1 MAGLILPVTLD
12 GARITISQ
20 NYGADFAWKGFDQYY
35 RQYYGLEGHNGI
47 DCGGWGI
54 DGERVNAAGDGT
66 VVFVGPGDLWDS
78 TVGGGSETA
87 VIYHPHLGVW
97 TAYLHL
103 RKNSYTVK
111 AGQKVKQGQMIA
123 RAGSTGIGT
132 GAHLHFQ
139 VMPVAP
145 LPLVYQPNWGC
156 VNPEPYMQRATAAA
170 GGTITPIQEDDMGYK
185 DWSKADKAEMLED
198 VAFAVN
204 AYNRRGEKVDLSHMV
219 AYIYNA
225 IKRVDTA
232 TQAIWKVV
240 KPLSLKSIA
249 NAVARRPIV
258 SRNEGSEG
266 KTYGWDTYE
275 SVTNAKAHENNRKL
289 DAALELLGAL
299 AKTGGQTA
307 AAVAEEVTKRISG
320 LKFSLTTL
328 DEAEADFKAT
338 ADKVQAEA
346 AEAADKAEQEATEQ
360 TEAAVAAV
368 PNAEAEVK

>member
-12 GARITISQ
+12 GDRIKLTQ
-20 NYGADFAWKGFDQYY
+20 NYGDDFAWKGYSQYY
-35 RQYYGLEGHNGI
+35 RQYYGLDGHNGI
-47 DCGGWGI
+47 DVGGWDI
-54 DGERVNAAGDGT
+54 DGDPVMAAGDGT
-66 VVFVGPGDLWDS
+66 VVYAGRGDHWDS
-78 TVGGGSETA
+78 TVGGGSFTV
-87 VIYHPHLGVW
+87 VIHHPHLGIW

-103 RKNSYTVK
+103 RDNSNTVT

-123 RAGSTGIGT
+123 RAGNTGIGT

-145 LPLVYQPNWGC
+145 LPLAYQPNWGC
-156 VNPEPYMQRATAAA
+156 VNPKPYMQTVTAASGA
-170 GGTITPIQEDDMGYK
+170 NIQTQEDDMGYK
-185 DWSKADKAEMLED
+185 DWSAADKAEMLRD

-204 AYNRRGEKVDLSHMV
+204 GYNRRGEKVDLSHMV

-258 SRNEGSEG
+258 SRNAGSEG
-266 KTYGWDTYE
+266 KAYGWDTFD
-275 SVTNAKAHENNRKL
+275 SVTNAKAHDNNRKL
-289 DAALELLGAL
+289 DAALELLGVL

-307 AAVAEEVTKRISG
+307 AAVAEEVTKRIGS

-328 DEAEADFKAT
+328 DETEADFKA
-338 ADKVQAEA
+338 AAAKVEAEA
-346 AEAADKAEQEATEQ
+346 AEAADNAEREATKQ
-360 TEAAVAAV
+360 AEAAVAAV
-368 PNAEAEVK
+368 PNAEEAK